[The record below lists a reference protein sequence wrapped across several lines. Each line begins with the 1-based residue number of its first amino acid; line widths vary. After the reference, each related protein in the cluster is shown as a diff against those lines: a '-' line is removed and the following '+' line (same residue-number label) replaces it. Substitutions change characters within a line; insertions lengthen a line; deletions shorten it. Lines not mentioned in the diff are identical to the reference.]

1 MVYCAQGEVGSKSYL
16 VCVSLRTYMLH
27 VCLCLCVRRK
37 LPSIFLDFRKLTS
50 CCYLS
55 CEDVTP
61 ELAKLG
67 IHAEGVG
74 TVNSNSYH
82 GNQYQAQTIS

>member
-1 MVYCAQGEVGSKSYL
+1 MVYCAQGRFEVISGLCQPEDLYVACVFVL
-16 VCVSLRTYMLH
+16 VCQEKIVLSCFRLRE
-27 VCLCLCVRRK
+27 
-37 LPSIFLDFRKLTS
+37 LTS
-50 CCYLS
+50 CCYLR

-67 IHAEGVG
+67 IHTEGVG